1 MPFPLVG
8 PQARL
13 KFNSTPA
20 TRFRPAAAEL
30 NAEVGQMLVYV
41 RIKQQASMT
50 AFTKQLTQ
58 ITDALAPAGPAPP
71 TAAAAA
77 AAAAAQQQQRAASPT
92 PYLPKLQTALKVGQM
107 RIISLAAS
115 PANDLLLVS
124 NPRHFTPGTHRCLA
138 PSAHPPSL
146 PCLACRA
153 FCFLLS
159 LCR

>member
-8 PQARL
+8 PQGRL

-50 AFTKQLTQ
+50 AFAKQLTQ
-58 ITDALAPAGPAPP
+58 ITDALAPAGPTPP

-77 AAAAAQQQQRAASPT
+77 AAAQQQQQRAASPT
-92 PYLPKLQTALKVGQM
+92 PYLPKLQTALKVGHM
-107 RIISLAAS
+107 RSAAPAAARQRAVACLQPKMFHRHSL
-115 PANDLLLVS
+115 
-124 NPRHFTPGTHRCLA
+124 PG
-138 PSAHPPSL
+138 PSAHSPSVPSL
-146 PCLACRA
+146 FGFP
-153 FCFLLS
+153 LLS
-159 LCR
+159 ALLLLPLCR